1 MTDKKYKLEW
11 CPVEKADRSQV
22 PYTLDSVTGRL
33 IYYLPSSLP
42 FGHLEFNGIDISGYF
57 KPPDD
62 DIEYSCRPWKFESTP
77 RPAAPIEEEEPE
89 AE

>member
-1 MTDKKYKLEW
+1 M
-11 CPVEKADRSQV
+11 EKADRSQV
-22 PYTLDSVTGRL
+22 PYTLDKVTGRL
-33 IYYLPSSLP
+33 IYYLPSNLP

-62 DIEYSCRPWKFESTP
+62 DIEYSVRPWMFESTP
-77 RPAAPIEEEEPE
+77 RPAVPVEPDAE